1 MQDYCLNRRREAKG
15 GYMRE
20 TKGILWEGLTATQGP
35 VNIQVD
41 ECLSLTAGNIQ
52 IAVPLEDVLKAI
64 SERFKEEP

>member
-1 MQDYCLNRRREAKG
+1 
-15 GYMRE
+15 MRE

-41 ECLSLTAGNIQ
+41 ECLSLTAGSIQ